1 MKKKIYIV
9 PKAEFEVIEEELLF
23 DKVSVDSEHTTPESG
38 GETPGPGG
46 GSSVDDDPEGGF
58 DW

>member
-23 DKVSVDSEHTTPESG
+23 DKVSVESEHTTPETG
-38 GETPGPGG
+38 GQTQGPGG
-46 GSSVDDDPEGGF
+46 GSSVDDGSEL